1 MISFTEEA
9 VVELDMRAWVIHLQE
24 GTEHT
29 GLLQHRSP
37 RDIKGAHFGAAT
49 GQLEE
54 TWMV

>member
-1 MISFTEEA
+1 MISFAEEA
-9 VVELDMRAWVIHLQE
+9 VLGFDMRAWVIHLQE
-24 GTEHT
+24 GTERT

-37 RDIKGAHFGAAT
+37 RDIQGAHFGAAT

>member
-9 VVELDMRAWVIHLQE
+9 VVEFDMRAWVIHLQE

-29 GLLQHRSP
+29 GLLQHCSP